1 MSKVTFLLCTYDSV
15 ARAPTHKAIQWCIWM
30 QFFLHGVTLK
40 GVPVPIEV
48 EVDESLFFHR
58 KSHQGQ
64 AKGNTAMD
72 STTMGVRRR
81 GKNAES
87 TWR

>member
-1 MSKVTFLLCTYDSV
+1 
-15 ARAPTHKAIQWCIWM
+15 M

-58 KSHQGQ
+58 KAHQGQ
-64 AKGNTAMD
+64 ANGNTAMG
-72 STTMGVRRR
+72 STAMGVQRR
-81 GKNAES
+81 GKNAGAA
-87 TWR
+87 RR